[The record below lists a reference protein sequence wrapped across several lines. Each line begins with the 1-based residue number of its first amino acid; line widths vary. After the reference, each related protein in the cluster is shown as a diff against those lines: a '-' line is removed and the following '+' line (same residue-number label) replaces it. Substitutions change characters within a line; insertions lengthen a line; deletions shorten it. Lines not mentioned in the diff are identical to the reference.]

1 MSQEFPTWIRRPW
14 ASGEDFG
21 FTKALLS
28 DLDLH
33 TVCQSAQCPNLAECW
48 AARTATVMIMG
59 NTCTR
64 NCAFCSVPSGHPGSL
79 DAAEPRKVAEAVRRM
94 RLRHAV
100 VTTVVRDDL
109 PDGGSSHIAAT
120 IGAIRELNPNTSIE
134 ILISEFSGDAAALE
148 TVSDARPEVFGHNIE
163 TVERLYPVLRDRR
176 FSYET
181 ALQALRL
188 AAEHGDTM
196 IVKSAIMVGHGETP
210 EEVRQTLEDVLEAG
224 VDAICV
230 GQYLRPSRRQREVA
244 EYVHPD
250 QFKEYEAMAYAL
262 GYKFAVAGPF
272 VRSSYRA
279 EAMMTASFAIKRME
293 AARRA

>member
-1 MSQEFPTWIRRPW
+1 MKQQFPAWIRRPW
-14 ASGEDFG
+14 ASGENFG
-21 FTKALLS
+21 YTKDLLA

-48 AARTATVMIMG
+48 SERTATVMIMG

-64 NCAFCSVPSGHPGSL
+64 NCGFCSVPSGRPGAL
-79 DAAEPRKVAEAVRRM
+79 DADEPAKVAEAVRRM

-109 PDGGSSHIAAT
+109 PDGGSNHIAAT
-120 IGAIRELNPNTSIE
+120 IRAIREVNPGTTVE
-134 ILISEFSGDAAALE
+134 MLISEFSGDVTALE
-148 TVSDARPEVFGHNIE
+148 TVIAAEPDVFGHNIE
-163 TVERLYPVLRDRR
+163 TVGRLYPVLRDRR
-176 FSYET
+176 FSYAT

-188 AAEHGDTM
+188 AAAHGDRM

-210 EEVRQTLEDVLEAG
+210 DEVRQTLEDVLEAG
-224 VDAICV
+224 ADAICI
-230 GQYLRPSRRQREVA
+230 GQYLRPSRMQREVA

-250 QFKEYEAMAYAL
+250 RFKEYEAMAYAM
-262 GYKFAVAGPF
+262 GYKFAVSGPF

-279 EAMMTASFAIKRME
+279 EEMMKASFAIKRMQ
-293 AARRA
+293 AARR